1 MPILH
6 FQKMNGAGN
15 DFVLLDNRDEVLQLM
30 PQWQLAFGE
39 MVSALQVGDRQGLMQ
54 LLQKASH
61 WRRQF
66 S

>member
-1 MPILH
+1 
-6 FQKMNGAGN
+6 
-15 DFVLLDNRDEVLQLM
+15 M